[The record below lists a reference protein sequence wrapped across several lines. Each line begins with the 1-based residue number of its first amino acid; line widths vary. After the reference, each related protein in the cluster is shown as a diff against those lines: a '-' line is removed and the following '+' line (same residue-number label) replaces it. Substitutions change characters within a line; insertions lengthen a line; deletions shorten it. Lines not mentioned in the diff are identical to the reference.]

1 MCIRSLSNA
10 DIHILTIVSTLNFTL
25 NHTFTVSIASGSF
38 LASSQID
45 SFWFAL
51 MIMYGLINPKAG
63 NILKLGTTVTC
74 DIKNILVDNFL
85 RISILR

>member
-38 LASSQID
+38 PASIQNGLKVH
-45 SFWFAL
+45 SFRFAL
-51 MIMYGLINPKAG
+51 MIIYSLINLKAG
-63 NILKLGTTVTC
+63 NILKLGTTVT
-74 DIKNILVDNFL
+74 
-85 RISILR
+85 